1 MAKELDISRIP
12 LIAALVPIVVLISL
26 LFFNVQLY
34 GDLAS
39 AGPNQVALLLS
50 AALAAI
56 IGRLCGTSFERIT
69 AGIVHNIGS
78 ALTAMLILLLIG
90 GLTATWMASGVVPA
104 MVYYGLQILSPQYLL
119 VAAVVI
125 ASIVSVATGSSWTTV
140 GTVGVALIG
149 IGRALGV
156 PDGMIAGAIISGA
169 YFGDKISPLSDTT
182 NLAAAMASVNLFT
195 HIRYMMLTTTPTM
208 LLTILIFW
216 ILGGQLDGAGSV
228 KDAEILSDLISSR
241 FAISPLLFLVPAMV
255 VAMVIW
261 RFDAIIA
268 LFAAMIVGALVAI
281 VFQAALVRDLSGV
294 DEAYWQ
300 QSYRVLN
307 NLIAGGSD
315 FSRPILIDGD
325 AAKQVMEQHGV
336 ALPVA
341 GEQLAN
347 LATLST
353 DDLKTALE
361 TQLPNQPEQQAAV
374 SAVVGH
380 IQSAQSLL
388 KTKGMSG
395 MLSTIWLIFCA
406 MCFGGAM
413 ESCGL
418 LKRITTPLVTWA
430 QGTASL
436 IATTA
441 GSCIFVNVTASDQY
455 LAIVVPG
462 RMFRRTFAER
472 GLAPQNLSRTLEDA
486 GTVTSVL
493 VPWNTCGATQ
503 QAALNVAVLTFAPY
517 CFFCWISPLM
527 TIAFGLFGIMIA
539 RQPPISGDE
548 ADADSS
554 PQV

>member
-1 MAKELDISRIP
+1 MTKELDISRIP
-12 LIAALVPIVVLISL
+12 LVAALVPIVVLISL

-39 AGPNQVALLLS
+39 GGPNQVALLLS
-50 AALAAI
+50 AALAAV
-56 IGRLCGTSFERIT
+56 IGRACGTPFERIT
-69 AGIVHNIGS
+69 KGIVHSIGS

-90 GLTATWMASGVVPA
+90 GLTATWMASGIVPA
-104 MVYYGLQILSPQYLL
+104 MIYYGLQILSPQYLL
-119 VAAVVI
+119 VAAVII
-125 ASIVSVATGSSWTTV
+125 AAIVSVATGSSWTTV
-140 GTVGVALIG
+140 GTVGVALVG
-149 IGRALGV
+149 IGQALGV

-195 HIRYMMLTTTPTM
+195 HIRYMLLTTIPTM
-208 LLTILIFW
+208 LLSLLIFG
-216 ILGGQLDGAGSV
+216 ILGGQLDATGSV
-228 KDAEILSDLISSR
+228 KDAEILADLISTR
-241 FAISPLLFLVPAMV
+241 FVISPLLFLVPAMV

-268 LFAAMIVGALVAI
+268 LFTAMLVGALVAI
-281 VFQAALVRDLSGV
+281 FCQVALVRDLSGV
-294 DEAYWQ
+294 DDAYWQ

-307 NLIAGGSD
+307 NLIAGGAD
-315 FSRPILIDGD
+315 FSRPILLEGD
-325 AAKQVMEQHGV
+325 AAAQVMEKHG
-336 ALPVA
+336 LTIPIA

-347 LATLST
+347 LASLSES
-353 DDLKTALE
+353 DLAVALE
-361 TQLPNQPEQQAAV
+361 TQLPNRPEEQKTV
-374 SAVVGH
+374 STAVGH
-380 IQSAQSLL
+380 ILSAQSLL

-418 LKRITTPLVTWA
+418 LKRITTPLVNWA

-527 TIAFGLFGIMIA
+527 TIAFAILGIMIA
-539 RQPPISGDE
+539 KQPPVAIDE
-548 ADADSS
+548 PEMESS
-554 PQV
+554 N